1 MKINYGKVLLIIIVS
16 SVLGLLINYMM
27 PAGIPLIKEKKEL
40 SWADDSLFVIKESV
54 EPIEETSELPIEETA
69 PEPSDDVTKMNT
81 EEVKK
86 TEAEIIP
93 DEKQQVKEIAFTEP
107 KAVTLAQ
114 ALVLYNQGVVFLDAR
129 DNYFYREGHIKG
141 AVSLP
146 YYQFEEFEHNLKNI
160 SKDQPI
166 VTYCD
171 GTDCDL
177 SVTLANKLFKM
188 GYKRIYIFFDGWDEW
203 KNAGYSIVN
212 ETGNQ

>member
-1 MKINYGKVLLIIIVS
+1 MKIKYYIVLHIILVS
-16 SVLGLLINYMM
+16 SIIGLFINHISSE
-27 PAGIPLIKEKKEL
+27 GIPLIKEKREL
-40 SWADDSLFVIKESV
+40 VWADDSLLVKQFPER
-54 EPIEETSELPIEETA
+54 IEETTELTKEETA
-69 PEPSDDVTKMNT
+69 PELSDDKAKIKV
-81 EEVKK
+81 EEEKK
-86 TEAEIIP
+86 TEAGITP
-93 DEKQQVKEIAFTEP
+93 DEKHNVKEIAFTEP

-188 GYKRIYIFFDGWDEW
+188 GYKRVYIFFDGWVEW
-203 KNAGYSIVN
+203 NNAGYSIVS
-212 ETGNQ
+212 ETDNQ